1 MPVTDANGTHHER
14 RLSPHGGRTNF
25 SKDLFWPSRF
35 DTVFAGQTI
44 VDWHGA
50 FMQRDGRTVL
60 VAGDV
65 VGHDTASAAS
75 MGQLRSILRGIA
87 VASGDGPAA
96 LLSSVD
102 EALALLRV
110 DTYATVLVARVE
122 PEPTEG
128 RRGQARLRWS
138 NAGHPPPVLMRADGT
153 TQSLPGNDL
162 MLGVDAGRE
171 RSEHV
176 ALIDRGATIV
186 LYSDGLVERRGEDI
200 DVGTMR
206 LREAL
211 RASRDMNL
219 EACVDHML
227 AAMLAE
233 EPDDD
238 VVVLA
243 VRLNP
248 QAPADP

>member
-1 MPVTDANGTHHER
+1 
-14 RLSPHGGRTNF
+14 
-25 SKDLFWPSRF
+25 
-35 DTVFAGQTI
+35 
-44 VDWHGA
+44 
-50 FMQRDGRTVL
+50 
-60 VAGDV
+60 
-65 VGHDTASAAS
+65 
-75 MGQLRSILRGIA
+75 
-87 VASGDGPAA
+87 
-96 LLSSVD
+96 
-102 EALALLRV
+102 
-110 DTYATVLVARVE
+110 
-122 PEPTEG
+122 
-128 RRGQARLRWS
+128 
-138 NAGHPPPVLMRADGT
+138 MRADGT
-153 TQSLPGNDL
+153 TQSLSGNDL
-162 MLGVDAGRE
+162 MLGVDPGRE

-176 ALIDRGATIV
+176 VLVDRGATIV
-186 LYSDGLVERRGEDI
+186 LYTDGLVERREEDI

-248 QAPADP
+248 PGSAAL